1 MVCST
6 VCMHSENNV
15 CEDPEARKYIEF
27 EDLKAAEYDWSTVH
41 AGLMV
46 RLRNSSD

>member
-6 VCMHSENNV
+6 ACMHSENNV
-15 CEDPEARKYIEF
+15 CEDPEARKFEEF
-27 EDLKAAEYDWSTVH
+27 EELKAAEGDWSTMH
-41 AGLMV
+41 AGSMV